1 MDTPEPKIHHLKV
14 SGDGIP
20 ALVPGRT
27 IVELDGRPINVTRIE
42 IVMEKHDLTVVRLE
56 LAATVELDIS
66 TADYESR
73 RPD

>member
-1 MDTPEPKIHHLKV
+1 MDTNEPRIHHLKV
-14 SGDGIP
+14 SP

-27 IVELDGRPINVTRIE
+27 IVELDGRPINATRIE
-42 IVMEKHDLTVVRLE
+42 IVIMEKHDLTVVKIE

-66 TADYESR
+66 MADYESR